1 MADNQTAQVQQ
12 DTNERGKKL
21 LAERSEA
28 PLIKTLTLGLGAIT
42 TLIVLTWAVE
52 LWLKLGFEWFDEQAM
67 ISCLGIT
74 LAVIFIRYPFSGGTE
89 RDTLPWYDAILAV
102 LSLGACG
109 YLAYFYGD
117 IELNPFAARPT
128 MFNLGIILLPLV
140 WEALQ

>member
-1 MADNQTAQVQQ
+1 
-12 DTNERGKKL
+12 
-21 LAERSEA
+21 
-28 PLIKTLTLGLGAIT
+28 
-42 TLIVLTWAVE
+42 
-52 LWLKLGFEWFDEQAM
+52 M

-117 IELNPFAARPT
+117 IELNPFCSAPDDVQSGNYTAPISLGSTAAYNRMEPY
-128 MFNLGIILLPLV
+128 LGLLRFRDLCLRRHLV
-140 WEALQ
+140 PGLRGLEQEPIRLIAS